1 MARLAHSVSELRG
14 YNIEKGPTLMHRAP
28 YPLQGTETSTNL
40 VDKQQRIEISP
51 DNGNKLSSANLP
63 ISSTAV
69 SMLASDVEYSAYPFL
84 DFRSMSCLDK
94 WDISYLASKGCFTL
108 PRRRVLDEF
117 VKKYFLHIHPGTPV
131 LNEAEFWQL
140 YSQQGDGGTSSG
152 RSISVLV
159 LQAILFRTCPYVSME
174 ALRECGFNDRPTAG
188 DTFFNRAKLILDLK
202 AEDQPLE
209 RAQGALLLSYQASPD
224 DPQIGSLLL
233 ANAIQNA
240 LILGKPPKPSIN
252 VERSTIKRLWW
263 SVLLRDRWIS
273 LALRRRSQLTPK
285 DFDVENNPLEEAD
298 FGKEIQESKVYDVH
312 TKRILFT
319 ALQQQCR
326 LAIII
331 TDMVSLI
338 FSSCDGF
345 PMGLPSKEFPA
356 CMSRAMKTRNR
367 LRQWETETR
376 YALSTAP
383 SEVHHSVMSFIK
395 MTYVYYHTAQVHL
408 AHYEALLLEANLMF
422 VGHSYTV
429 QLRETGSCLHK
440 AVNELH
446 DVLKYFSDTKDI
458 EAIPLCILAFVG
470 WPIVVAAIDVG
481 LARNDAEALQRQ
493 RELNA
498 LGTIYNIL
506 IDLYDVTKFVAV
518 GTREILHLVTK
529 MSERM
534 GTRGRRPA
542 QTPGAQDPYQR
553 GAAFANATLK
563 AFEDKHAT
571 GWFDLFLH
579 YPRIYLLIST
589 STDYSLS
596 SGRLPH
602 ENALPEVLQSVAS
615 GFLGFQLPWVTKVS
629 LGETERKPQEPN
641 VRLLENN
648 EVGVIGPRA
657 QLSSTIE
664 TGRQMH
670 ARQQVP
676 EPLSPPYNEAR
687 NSRGVNGHREEY
699 AVRFEF
705 LQSMPSIDP
714 TFCLPVLEDV
724 VYHVPWQGPL
734 NGSEMAFPVGTE
746 IMGMQEQ
753 TSFRDSQGVPYGWK
767 I

>member
-1 MARLAHSVSELRG
+1 MVRLAHSASELRG
-14 YNIEKGPTLMHRAP
+14 
-28 YPLQGTETSTNL
+28 S
-40 VDKQQRIEISP
+40 
-51 DNGNKLSSANLP
+51 
-63 ISSTAV
+63 V

-84 DFRSMSCLDK
+84 DFRSLSGLDK
-94 WDISYLASKGCFTL
+94 WDVSYLASKGCFTL
-108 PRRRVLDEF
+108 PRRPVLDEF

-131 LNEAEFWQL
+131 LDEAEFWQL
-140 YSQQGDGGTSSG
+140 YSQQGDGGTSNG

-159 LQAILFRTCPYVSME
+159 LQAMLFRTCPVRLSRMI
-174 ALRECGFNDRPTAG
+174 AG
-188 DTFFNRAKLILDLK
+188 IPKLNPLLILDLK

-240 LILGKPPKPSIN
+240 LILGKPPKPSIS
-252 VERSTIKRLWW
+252 VKRSTLKRLWW
-263 SVLLRDRWIS
+263 SILLRDRWIS

-285 DFDVENNPLEEAD
+285 DFDAENNPLEEAD
-298 FGKEIQESKVYDVH
+298 FDKEIQESKVYDVH
-312 TKRILFT
+312 TKRIRFT
-319 ALQQQCR
+319 TLQQQCR

-338 FSSCDGF
+338 FSSCDGSS
-345 PMGLPSKEFPA
+345 MGLPSKEFPA
-356 CMSRAMKTRNR
+356 CMSRVMKTRNR

-376 YALSTAP
+376 YALPTAP
-383 SEVHHSVMSFIK
+383 SEVLHSVMSFIK
-395 MTYVYYHTAQVHL
+395 MTYVYYHTAQIHL

-429 QLRETGSCLHK
+429 QLRETGSCLQK

-493 RELNA
+493 RELNT
-498 LGTIYNIL
+498 LGTIYNVL
-506 IDLYDVTKFVAV
+506 IELYDVTKFVAV
-518 GTREILHLVTK
+518 GTREILHLVTM
-529 MSERM
+529 MSEGL

-542 QTPGAQDPYQR
+542 QTPGVQDPYQR
-553 GAAFANATLK
+553 GAAYANATLK
-563 AFEDKHAT
+563 AFENKHAS

-602 ENALPEVLQSVAS
+602 ENALPEVLRSVAS

-629 LGETERKPQEPN
+629 LSEREGKPQEPN
-641 VRLLENN
+641 VKLLETN
-648 EVGVIGPRA
+648 EVGIIGPRA
-657 QLSSTIE
+657 QPSLRNTTE

-670 ARQQVP
+670 TRQQVP
-676 EPLSPPYNEAR
+676 EPLSPPLNEAR
-687 NSRGVNGHREEY
+687 NSRGITGHREEA
-699 AVRFEF
+699 AVRFGF
-705 LQSMPSIDP
+705 LQSIPSIDP
-714 TFCLPVLEDV
+714 TFCLPIMEDV
-724 VYHVPWQGPL
+724 VYPVPWQGPP
-734 NGSEMAFPVGTE
+734 NESEMAFPIGTE
-746 IMGMQEQ
+746 SMGMHEQ
-753 TSFRDSQGVPYGWK
+753 TGFRDSQGVPYGWK

>member
-1 MARLAHSVSELRG
+1 
-14 YNIEKGPTLMHRAP
+14 
-28 YPLQGTETSTNL
+28 
-40 VDKQQRIEISP
+40 
-51 DNGNKLSSANLP
+51 
-63 ISSTAV
+63 
-69 SMLASDVEYSAYPFL
+69 
-84 DFRSMSCLDK
+84 
-94 WDISYLASKGCFTL
+94 
-108 PRRRVLDEF
+108 
-117 VKKYFLHIHPGTPV
+117 
-131 LNEAEFWQL
+131 
-140 YSQQGDGGTSSG
+140 
-152 RSISVLV
+152 
-159 LQAILFRTCPYVSME
+159 
-174 ALRECGFNDRPTAG
+174 
-188 DTFFNRAKLILDLK
+188 
-202 AEDQPLE
+202 
-209 RAQGALLLSYQASPD
+209 

-240 LILGKPPKPSIN
+240 LILGKPTKPSIS

-285 DFDVENNPLEEAD
+285 DFDPENNPLEEAD

-319 ALQQQCR
+319 ALKQQCR

-338 FSSCDGF
+338 FSSCDGSS
-345 PMGLPSKEFPA
+345 MGLPSKDFPA
-356 CMSRAMKTRNR
+356 CMSRCMKTRNR

-395 MTYVYYHTAQVHL
+395 MTYVYYHTAQIHL

-446 DVLKYFSDTKDI
+446 DVLQYSAC
-458 EAIPLCILAFVG
+458 AIPFLTKSTDSPVG
-470 WPIVVAAIDVG
+470 EQTGIRWMAIVVAAIDVG

-493 RELNA
+493 RELKA
-498 LGTIYNIL
+498 LGTIYNVL

-518 GTREILHLVTK
+518 CTREILHLVTK

-553 GAAFANATLK
+553 GAAYANATLK

-579 YPRIYLLIST
+579 LPRIYLLISA

-602 ENALPEVLQSVAS
+602 ETALPEVLRSVAS

-629 LGETERKPQEPN
+629 VGETERKPQEPN

-657 QLSSTIE
+657 QLSNTIE

-687 NSRGVNGHREEY
+687 NSRGVNGHREES

-746 IMGMQEQ
+746 IM
-753 TSFRDSQGVPYGWK
+753 
-767 I
+767 